1 MPLLLLILFGINATC
16 AAHFSSSR
24 RDSVFFVFI
33 ILRCAFFYFPLS
45 FAACLF
51 LCAASGS
58 QWQYFQF
65 AKWRIQ
71 PTEMPHIVLI
81 TYSRV
86 LVAEQSMAE
95 QRYERSDSSHDMRY
109 VCHAEETTAGIL
121 IILMRVLSYECMLGS
136 LRFGLV
142 WSRLVFVATGTS
154 TRYVQGIDSIRYDN
168 RYFPQDSAVICGFH

>member
-1 MPLLLLILFGINATC
+1 MRRVLLIFPAPV
-16 AAHFSSSR
+16 AAAAVEIP
-24 RDSVFFVFI
+24 VFFVFI

-45 FAACLF
+45 FAVCLF

-95 QRYERSDSSHDMRY
+95 QSGAEQRYERSDSSHDMRY
-109 VCHAEETTAGIL
+109 AICVPCGRNHSRHFNNSNASFELWMHVGFA
-121 IILMRVLSYECMLGS
+121 S

-142 WSRLVFVATGTS
+142 SFGFCGHWNEYEIRARHRL
-154 TRYVQGIDSIRYDN
+154 DSIR
-168 RYFPQDSAVICGFH
+168 

>member
-1 MPLLLLILFGINATC
+1 MRRVLLIFP
-16 AAHFSSSR
+16 AAPVAAAAAVEILFSSFLL
-24 RDSVFFVFI
+24 FF
-33 ILRCAFFYFPLS
+33 RCAFFYFPLS
-45 FAACLF
+45 FAVCLF

-86 LVAEQSMAE
+86 LVAEQSGAE
-95 QRYERSDSSHDMRY
+95 QRYERSDRSHDMRY

-136 LRFGLV
+136 LRFGL
-142 WSRLVFVATGTS
+142 A
-154 TRYVQGIDSIRYDN
+154 
-168 RYFPQDSAVICGFH
+168 